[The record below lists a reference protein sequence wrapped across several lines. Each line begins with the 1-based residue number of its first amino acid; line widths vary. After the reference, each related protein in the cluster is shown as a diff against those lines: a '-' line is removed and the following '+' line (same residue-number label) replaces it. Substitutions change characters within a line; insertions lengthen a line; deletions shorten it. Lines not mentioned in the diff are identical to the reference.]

1 MAVGTQMSAKDSDQV
16 QDTEIT
22 LGTGKLLGIFFA
34 LAIVC
39 GLFFTMGYMLGKNTS
54 SGARTEI
61 IDSVPSAGS
70 AAVKPAAGNRAP
82 QAQTCPQDNPNCAA
96 TAANSGSTDANTATS
111 TAADNSASS
120 SASAAKP
127 ADQSNT
133 QATSGDAKAGA
144 TGSFIVQV
152 AAVSKQEDA
161 ELLKTALQK
170 KQYPVFIANSAGDP
184 LFHVQVGPFTDRKD
198 AEVMKTKL
206 AGDGYM
212 AIVK

>member
-1 MAVGTQMSAKDSDQV
+1 MAVGTQMSEKDSDQLE
-16 QDTEIT
+16 DTEIT

-54 SGARTEI
+54 AGARTEI
-61 IDSVPSAGS
+61 VGSVPSSSTAS
-70 AAVKPAAGNRAP
+70 KPAAGNKAT
-82 QAQTCPQDNPNCAA
+82 QTTGQTCPPDNPNCAA
-96 TAANSGSTDANTATS
+96 TSTASGSSDANPAASDNSSAS
-111 TAADNSASS
+111 TAS
-120 SASAAKP
+120 SASAGKP
-127 ADQSNT
+127 ADQSNV
-133 QATSGDAKAGA
+133 QPASGGA
-144 TGSFIVQV
+144 AGSFIVQV

-161 ELLKTALQK
+161 ELLKTSLQK
-170 KQYPVFIANSAGDP
+170 KNYPVFIANNAGDP

-198 AEVMKTKL
+198 AEAMKTKL

>member
-1 MAVGTQMSAKDSDQV
+1 MAVGTQMSEKDSDQLE
-16 QDTEIT
+16 DTEIT

-54 SGARTEI
+54 AGAHTEI
-61 IDSVPSAGS
+61 VGSVPSSNTAS
-70 AAVKPAAGNRAP
+70 KPAAGNKAT
-82 QAQTCPQDNPNCAA
+82 QATAQTCPPDNPNCAA
-96 TAANSGSTDANTATS
+96 TSAPSGSSDANTGAS
-111 TAADNSASS
+111 DNSAAS
-120 SASAAKP
+120 SASTGKP
-127 ADQSNT
+127 ADQANA
-133 QATSGDAKAGA
+133 QTSSGGA
-144 TGSFIVQV
+144 AGSFIVQV

-161 ELLKTALQK
+161 ELLKTSLQK
-170 KQYPVFIANSAGDP
+170 RNYPVFIANNAGDP

-198 AEVMKTKL
+198 AEAMKTKL

>member
-1 MAVGTQMSAKDSDQV
+1 MAVGTQMSEKDSDQL

-54 SGARTEI
+54 AGARTEI
-61 IDSVPSAGS
+61 VGSVPSGGS
-70 AAVKPAAGNRAP
+70 TGSKPAAGNKAP
-82 QAQTCPQDNPNCAA
+82 QTSAQACPQENPNCAA
-96 TAANSGSTDANTATS
+96 TSPGSGSSDSN
-111 TAADNSASS
+111 AAASDNSAAS
-120 SASAAKP
+120 SAASASGKP
-127 ADQSNT
+127 ADQST
-133 QATSGDAKAGA
+133 GQPASAGA
-144 TGSFIVQV
+144 AGSFIVQV

-161 ELLKTALQK
+161 ELLKTSLQK
-170 KQYPVFIANSAGDP
+170 KNYPVFIANNAGDP

-198 AEVMKTKL
+198 AEAMKTKL

>member
-1 MAVGTQMSAKDSDQV
+1 MAVGTQMSEKDSDQLE
-16 QDTEIT
+16 DTEIT

-54 SGARTEI
+54 AGAHTEI
-61 IDSVPSAGS
+61 VGSVPSSNTAS
-70 AAVKPAAGNRAP
+70 KPAAGNKAT
-82 QAQTCPQDNPNCAA
+82 QATAQTCPPDNPNCAA
-96 TAANSGSTDANTATS
+96 TAPASGSSDSNT
-111 TAADNSASS
+111 TASDNSSASSAS
-120 SASAAKP
+120 SASAGKP
-127 ADQSNT
+127 ADQSNA
-133 QATSGDAKAGA
+133 QAASAGA
-144 TGSFIVQV
+144 AGSFIVQV

-161 ELLKTALQK
+161 ELLKTSLQK
-170 KQYPVFIANSAGDP
+170 KNYPVFIANNAGDP

-198 AEVMKTKL
+198 AEAMKTKL

>member
-1 MAVGTQMSAKDSDQV
+1 MAVGTQMSEKDSDQLE
-16 QDTEIT
+16 DTEIT

-54 SGARTEI
+54 AGAHTEI
-61 IDSVPSAGS
+61 VGSVPSSNTAS
-70 AAVKPAAGNRAP
+70 KPAAGNKAT
-82 QAQTCPQDNPNCAA
+82 QATAQTCPPDNPNCAA
-96 TAANSGSTDANTATS
+96 TSAPSGSSDANTGS
-111 TAADNSASS
+111 DNSAAS
-120 SASAAKP
+120 SASAGKP
-127 ADQSNT
+127 ADQANA
-133 QATSGDAKAGA
+133 QTSSGGA
-144 TGSFIVQV
+144 AGSFIVQV

-161 ELLKTALQK
+161 ELLKTSLQK
-170 KQYPVFIANSAGDP
+170 RNYPVFIANNAGDP

-198 AEVMKTKL
+198 AEAMKTKL

>member
-1 MAVGTQMSAKDSDQV
+1 MAVGTQMSAKGSDQV
-16 QDTEIT
+16 EDREIT

-39 GLFFTMGYMLGKNTS
+39 GLFFAMGYMLGKNTS
-54 SGARTEI
+54 AGARTEI
-61 IDSVPSAGS
+61 VGSVPSGS
-70 AAVKPAAGNRAP
+70 STAAKPTAGNKAP
-82 QAQTCPQDNPNCAA
+82 QVSSQNCPPDNPNCA
-96 TAANSGSTDANTATS
+96 TT
-111 TAADNSASS
+111 SASTTS
-120 SASAAKP
+120 AAGTASDASATQSVSSGKA
-127 ADQSNT
+127 ADQSASQQSNG
-133 QATSGDAKAGA
+133 ADAKSG
-144 TGSFIVQV
+144 TNGSFMVQV

-161 ELLKTALQK
+161 EILKTALQK

-198 AEVMKTKL
+198 AEAMKTRL

>member
-1 MAVGTQMSAKDSDQV
+1 MAVGTQMSEKDSDQF

-39 GLFFTMGYMLGKNTS
+39 GLFFAMGYMLGKSTS
-54 SGARTEI
+54 AGARTEI
-61 IDSVPSAGS
+61 IGSVPSSGNTAG
-70 AAVKPAAGNRAP
+70 KPAAGNKTPQSPAP
-82 QAQTCPQDNPNCAA
+82 CPADNPNCAA
-96 TAANSGSTDANTATS
+96 TSAASGSTDSN
-111 TAADNSASS
+111 AAASGNSA
-120 SASAAKP
+120 ASAGKP
-127 ADQSNT
+127 ADQSNP
-133 QATSGDAKAGA
+133 QAASAGA
-144 TGSFIVQV
+144 AGSFIVQV

-161 ELLKTALQK
+161 ELLKTSLQK
-170 KQYPVFIANSAGDP
+170 KNYPVFIANNAGDP

-198 AEVMKTKL
+198 AEAMKTKL

>member
-1 MAVGTQMSAKDSDQV
+1 MAVGTQMSEKDSDKLE
-16 QDTEIT
+16 DTEIT

-54 SGARTEI
+54 AGAHTEI
-61 IDSVPSAGS
+61 VGSVPSSNTAS
-70 AAVKPAAGNRAP
+70 KPAAGNKTTQAT
-82 QAQTCPQDNPNCAA
+82 AQTCPPDNPNCST
-96 TAANSGSTDANTATS
+96 TAPASGSSDANT
-111 TAADNSASS
+111 TASDNSSASS
-120 SASAAKP
+120 ASVGKP
-127 ADQSNT
+127 ADQSNS
-133 QATSGDAKAGA
+133 QAASGGAAG
-144 TGSFIVQV
+144 FIVQV

-161 ELLKTALQK
+161 ELLKTSLQK
-170 KQYPVFIANSAGDP
+170 KNYPVFIANNAGDP

-198 AEVMKTKL
+198 AEAMKTKL